1 MSAYKK
7 ISIIIFDFEKI
18 CMNKHYISTFV
29 RVTFFGIDD
38 VLLEKPKTIKASMSC
53 SFMSCF
59 HSNNNNLLKSIKC
72 YTNLKYQL

>member
-18 CMNKHYISTFV
+18 CMNKDYISTFV
-29 RVTFFGIDD
+29 RVTFFGIND
-38 VLLEKPKTIKASMSC
+38 LLEKPKAIKGSISC